1 MRLNANALTTLPLCL
16 FACTGAGARRAPIL
30 LFPLPSSPARSRCGR
45 RPPSPELE
53 EVHASLNRIGPG
65 VSRLP
70 WHRLGHL
77 HTVDLSNNQV
87 PEVPAALAATASL
100 TSLNVANNEIRR
112 VPAALARLPA
122 LRALWLEGN
131 PQREI
136 RPSVLAQG
144 TVAVLAALEKRAQ
157 GVVPESGPAVPRDVE
172 EQAPSEWRAPQAPA
186 PAPAPAGGGRVGTRE
201 EQVARA
207 SGADAAEREALEAEL
222 REVEAQLEDLRA
234 KADDFSLSR
243 AKQHAL
249 KKETARANAR
259 RIRVARALGL
269 RR

>member
-1 MRLNANALTTLPLCL
+1 MNRV
-16 FACTGAGARRAPIL
+16 GA
-30 LFPLPSSPARSRCGR
+30 
-45 RPPSPELE
+45 
-53 EVHASLNRIGPG
+53 G

-70 WHRLGHL
+70 WHRLSRL
-77 HTVDLSNNQV
+77 HTVDLSNNQL

-136 RPSVLAQG
+136 RPNILAQG
-144 TVAVLAALEKRAQ
+144 TVAVLAALERRAE
-157 GVVPESGPAVPRDVE
+157 GVVPDSGPALPDDT
-172 EQAPSEWRAPQAPA
+172 EQAPSGWAAPKPQPPA
-186 PAPAPAGGGRVGTRE
+186 PAPGPEGGARE

-207 SGADAAEREALEAEL
+207 SGADAAEREALEVEL
-222 REVEAQLEDLRA
+222 REVDAQLEDLKA

-249 KKETARANAR
+249 KKETARVNAR